1 MSQPYPPGVQLV
13 LASASPRRRE
23 LLAQAGLPVIIRP
36 ANIPEAPQPAETPAA
51 YVARLARAKALAVP
65 TTPQEAV
72 LAADTTVVA
81 GSAIL
86 EKPADATAATHMLH
100 QLSGRSHT
108 VLTGVCFAWQ
118 GQLLEHVETTVV
130 EFAPLSPAEIAW
142 YVATGEPYDKAG
154 GYGIQGLA
162 SRFVQRIEGCFFNV
176 VGLPVPRVYQML
188 QQAGLLR

>member
-1 MSQPYPPGVQLV
+1 MSQPYPPGVDLV

-36 ANIPEAPQPAETPAA
+36 ANIPEAPIPGEAPAA

-81 GSAIL
+81 GAAIL

-108 VLTGVCFAWQ
+108 VLTGVCLAWQ

-130 EFAPLSPAEIAW
+130 EFVPLSPAEIAW

-188 QQAGLLR
+188 QRAGLLR